1 MLKFDLNFVFTLV
14 NLIIFFI
21 LVRVFLFKPIQKV
34 IDKRNEMINAQ
45 LENADNAQK
54 QAEELKEQYQAQ
66 LEGVEEEKSRILI
79 DARNSAKKEYENI
92 VSRAETD
99 AEKIKANAKKAS
111 DAECEKA
118 RLAVKEEIAALAM
131 ETAIKVIGDS
141 VSAKTDKEIYDKFLS
156 ESSENND

>member
-21 LVRVFLFKPIQKV
+21 LIRLFLFKPIKKV
-34 IDKRNEMINAQ
+34 IDKRNEMINEQ
-45 LENADNAQK
+45 LENAENAQK
-54 QAEELKEQYQAQ
+54 QADELREKYEAQ
-66 LEGVEEEKSRILI
+66 LEGVEDEKSRILI
-79 DARNSAKKEYENI
+79 EARSSAKSEYENI

-111 DAECEKA
+111 DIECEKA

-131 ETAIKVIGDS
+131 ETAAKIIGE
-141 VSAKTDKEIYDKFLS
+141 SASAQTDKEIYDKFLS
-156 ESSENND
+156 ESSDE

>member
-14 NLIIFFI
+14 NLVIFFI
-21 LVRVFLFKPIQKV
+21 LIRVFLFKPIQKV
-34 IDKRNEMINAQ
+34 IDKRNEIINAQ

-99 AEKIKANAKKAS
+99 AEKIKANAKKVS